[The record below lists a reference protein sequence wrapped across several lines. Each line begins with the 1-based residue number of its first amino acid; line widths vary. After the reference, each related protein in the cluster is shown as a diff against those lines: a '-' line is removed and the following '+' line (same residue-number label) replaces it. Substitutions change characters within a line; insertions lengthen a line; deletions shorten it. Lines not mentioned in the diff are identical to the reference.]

1 VPSCVAFFGIFL
13 IYAELEREKGL
24 LAHTQIRDSPRSA
37 TQNCVRLPP
46 SKCLGCSLLIQ
57 ATGKRRARSP
67 DAQKKAGARDARN
80 QEKVKRLPL
89 QAAVV
94 MKKYPQNPREGPLV
108 SVVAYV
114 PAIANNR
121 FQAIDA
127 FAQQDTLLHSI
138 VQL

>member
-1 VPSCVAFFGIFL
+1 VPSCVVFFGIFL

-67 DAQKKAGARDARN
+67 DARN
-80 QEKVKRLPL
+80 QEKIKWLPL

-94 MKKYPQNPREGPLV
+94 MKKYPQNPRGGTLV
-108 SVVAYV
+108 SVVADV

-121 FQAIDA
+121 FQAIEA